1 MYNNLFFGD
10 MICKRSKKKFRLM
23 PMLQPE
29 YVAQEIVSGILL
41 NQVVVVLPGSVRFLL
56 PLKW

>member
-10 MICKRSKKKFRLM
+10 MICKKSKKKFRL

-41 NQVVVVLPGSVRFLL
+41 NQAVVVLPGSVRFLL

>member
-1 MYNNLFFGD
+1 
-10 MICKRSKKKFRLM
+10 
-23 PMLQPE
+23 MLEPE
-29 YVAQEIVSGILL
+29 YVAQEVVSGILL

>member
-10 MICKRSKKKFRLM
+10 MICKKSKKKFRL

-41 NQVVVVLPGSVRFLL
+41 NQAIVVLPGLVRFLL